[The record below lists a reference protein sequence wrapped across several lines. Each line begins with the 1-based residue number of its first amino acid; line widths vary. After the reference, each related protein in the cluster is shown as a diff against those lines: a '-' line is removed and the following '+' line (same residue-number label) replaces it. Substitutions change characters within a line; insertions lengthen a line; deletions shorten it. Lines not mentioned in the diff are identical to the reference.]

1 MNDVKQ
7 YRVELVLGGMV
18 WIDWVYAR
26 SELEAKHRAAQAFY
40 DLMVSSGVVT
50 VEEPA

>member
-7 YRVELVLGGMV
+7 YRVVLTVGTMV

-40 DLMVSSGVVT
+40 DLMVASGVVT
-50 VEEPA
+50 TEEPA